1 MDKKKIIRIIIG
13 AAAALLIGAG
23 LFAIAGP
30 GRPPGNGSKKVLF
43 EIESGSGPGSVSER
57 LAAEGLITNSAY
69 LRFLLRTTA
78 GGKIKMG
85 VYEIN
90 DGMSAGEIAS
100 LISRG
105 KVKMI
110 SITIPEGWHNRQI
123 ADEMVAK
130 GLVKTTDEFLKLTE
144 DPQVL
149 AKYKIP
155 AKTTE
160 GYLFP
165 ETYSVPLG
173 YSATSFQ
180 DLMIRQFLKKAREA
194 GAPENITPQEL
205 HEKVIMAS
213 IIEREA
219 LKREELPLMAQVF
232 ENRLEKRMKLESCAT
247 IQYLFE
253 RPHKKLYER
262 DLVIQSPYNTYI
274 HKGLP
279 PGPISNPGLPA
290 LRAAFHPEATD
301 ALFFVLKPDGSH
313 HFSKT
318 FKEHNE
324 AKQKYLG
331 GAPV

>member
-130 GLVKTTDEFLKLTE
+130 GLVKTTEEFLKLTE

-194 GAPENITPQEL
+194 GAAENITPQEL

-262 DLVIQSPYNTYI
+262 DLVIQSPY
-274 HKGLP
+274 
-279 PGPISNPGLPA
+279 
-290 LRAAFHPEATD
+290 
-301 ALFFVLKPDGSH
+301 
-313 HFSKT
+313 
-318 FKEHNE
+318 
-324 AKQKYLG
+324 
-331 GAPV
+331 